1 MSSSRAQAARGGQEA
16 VLINAIDF
24 FKPVSSGCTPLAP
37 HNQPRPIPAAYS
49 HFHFPDPTTS
59 PAPPAQKSRFEA
71 LRALRVC
78 TGFGR
83 ADVGPCARHRRASAS
98 SLECGGGMQEAACG
112 GRHVADFATSRKNC
126 DLRTL
131 VLIRVGRVGRSR
143 RRAAPYAPQSEREQH
158 GGRRWAGRDC
168 LRW

>member
-59 PAPPAQKSRFEA
+59 LAPPAQKSRSAA

-78 TGFGR
+78 TGLGR
-83 ADVGPCARHRRASAS
+83 GDVGACPTHRRASTCSEA
-98 SLECGGGMQEAACG
+98 GGGRGQEVAYS
-112 GRHVADFATSRKNC
+112 GRKVGDFASPRENRVLRSRVLIVC
-126 DLRTL
+126 VQGRVISISVRALRTL
-131 VLIRVGRVGRSR
+131 K
-143 RRAAPYAPQSEREQH
+143 RAPAAWRAV
-158 GGRRWAGRDC
+158 AG
-168 LRW
+168 